1 MTDVVRVL
9 IYVNALRDGQSRM
22 PFLRTLR
29 LTMTAQPR
37 PDQSIDPNLLFRRM
51 GMRQVDPSDLERDN
65 PLLFH
70 ELQGV
75 CASCLSKEE
84 CAQNLAHEFD
94 NARWNEWHAYC
105 PNSAVL
111 RTLWR
116 DAIIERVEPQVS
128 LRFS

>member
-1 MTDVVRVL
+1 
-9 IYVNALRDGQSRM
+9 
-22 PFLRTLR
+22 
-29 LTMTAQPR
+29 MTAQPR

-51 GMRQVDPSDLERDN
+51 GMLQVNPSDLERDN
-65 PLLFH
+65 RLLFH

-94 NARWNEWHAYC
+94 NARWNEWRAYC

-116 DAIIERVEPQVS
+116 DAIIERVEAQVS

>member
-1 MTDVVRVL
+1 
-9 IYVNALRDGQSRM
+9 
-22 PFLRTLR
+22 
-29 LTMTAQPR
+29 MTAQLR

-51 GMRQVDPSDLERDN
+51 GMLQGDPSDLERDN

-84 CAQNLAHEFD
+84 CARNLAHEFD
-94 NARWNEWHAYC
+94 NARWNEWRAYC
-105 PNSAVL
+105 PKSAVL

-116 DAIIERVEPQVS
+116 DAIIERVEAQVS